1 MVTVLTSIQ
10 YHFFLKDFLNLFIH
24 RDREAETHFLKE
36 REDVLLCHR
45 RKKQSRFARLVGRS
59 QQTGSYLTSVGMCYI

>member
-10 YHFFLKDFLNLFIH
+10 YHFLKG
-24 RDREAETHFLKE
+24 

-45 RKKQSRFARLVGRS
+45 RKKQSRLARLVGRS
-59 QQTGSYLTSVGMCYI
+59 QQTGSYLTSVGMCYT